1 MKKIKSI
8 LSVVALLVLT
18 NIANAVDLPTPPE
31 VKSESYIVTDFET
44 GKILIAKDEEK
55 ALSPASVTKLMTVYV
70 VLKEIKK
77 G

>member
-1 MKKIKSI
+1 MHYF
-8 LSVVALLVLT
+8 VLT

-55 ALSPASVTKLMTVYV
+55 AFISQASVTKLMTVYV

-77 G
+77 DNY